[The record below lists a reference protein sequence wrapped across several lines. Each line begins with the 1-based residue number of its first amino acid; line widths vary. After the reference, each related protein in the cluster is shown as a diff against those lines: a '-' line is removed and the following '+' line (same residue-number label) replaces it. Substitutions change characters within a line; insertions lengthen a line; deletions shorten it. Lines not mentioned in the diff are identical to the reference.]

1 MILCAERFDRELPAS
16 PALGVTFP
24 RCFCD
29 SRRTSPA
36 DEPAPLPANLRV
48 SLPPTLRTKHRSRPI
63 ARRAGTV
70 AN

>member
-24 RCFCD
+24 KCLCD
-29 SRRTSPA
+29 SRGLSPA
-36 DEPAPLPANLRV
+36 DEPAPLPASLRISV
-48 SLPPTLRTKHRSRPI
+48 PPTLLARRRSRRI
-63 ARRAGTV
+63 TRRAGTV